1 MTAKKPLSQT
11 PSNDDTIP
19 AFSELS
25 PDMQE
30 LFKESLQRSGY
41 EVESLGLEPPAR
53 NQEA

>member
-1 MTAKKPLSQT
+1 MTAEKTLSQT
-11 PSNDDTIP
+11 PSNDNTIP

-41 EVESLGLEPPAR
+41 EVESLGLEPPAKK
-53 NQEA
+53 QDA